1 MRQQNGDRL
10 WDVALNAQTKPAAP
24 TQVADADFHL
34 NDGVPVGMREA
45 RSEHQKS
52 IASLHRVVAGSET
65 DQARHAD
72 VVEVVV
78 LDNSLPR
85 KA

>member
-1 MRQQNGDRL
+1 MSCRSSAE
-10 WDVALNAQTKPAAP
+10 VAAKVLD
-24 TQVADADFHL
+24 DATSGPSSHFL
-34 NDGVPVGMREA
+34 E
-45 RSEHQKS
+45 KS
-52 IASLHRVVAGSET
+52 VASLHRVVAGSET

-72 VVEVVV
+72 VVGIVI